1 MSETDTTE
9 VLLIVA
15 LQDLLEGERAWLQRL
30 PELRPKAPASID
42 AFVTEEME
50 RSRAQAERLEKLLKV
65 MPPDDEAMP
74 NLWLCAILDDAAR
87 DSETIADGLLR
98 AIAMVGAFRKG
109 KQSERVSY
117 ETAIGLAEI
126 LKLSD
131 PVQALTRSRDEEAA
145 ADAELAQ
152 LLSDLLT
159 RLNWGSR

>member
-1 MSETDTTE
+1 MSETATAQA
-9 VLLIVA
+9 LLIVA

-30 PELRPKAPASID
+30 PELQPKAPASIRTFM
-42 AFVTEEME
+42 AGEIE
-50 RSRAQAERLEKLLKV
+50 RSRTQAERLEALLRL
-65 MPPDDEAMP
+65 MPPDDETMP

-87 DSETIADGLLR
+87 DSETIADGPLR

-126 LKLSD
+126 LKLLD
-131 PVQALTRSRDEEAA
+131 PVQTLTRSRDEEAA

-152 LLSDLLT
+152 LLKGLLIQ
-159 RLNWGSR
+159 LG